1 MNRRSFITT
10 VTMATAAATVGTAPS
25 ARAAGSSTAV
35 GEWSIISKN
44 TVREVPLPFEP
55 EGNRVNFMV
64 AWSGAIWD
72 AAGRRMLAF
81 GGGHHDYA
89 GNEVMAFNPDSGLW
103 SLLMPPSPAPPAI
116 TAGPAAYPD
125 GTPASRHTYSGITY
139 VPWVGAGGGMFVYSG
154 SHWSLGGWGSPGTDA
169 WMLDLAAKAW
179 TRLAY
184 APSGYVAAM
193 ATCDPSRQAIWIVSS
208 DGKVCRYDSERNR
221 WTVASAFQNGSDAA
235 ATFVYHPVT
244 KRLYAA
250 GNTTFNPP
258 KVFDATSRSP
268 SISNFPIIGPNMA
281 KGGPVLVADPLA
293 PLLYT
298 VDRGVVWQI
307 DARSGKA
314 VALPSGGVTPTA
326 ENGQGTFGRGQL
338 DPQMRR
344 LLLVNRIDEPVFA
357 YQLPDAPR

>member
-10 VTMATAAATVGTAPS
+10 MTLITTTGTGLAPRSPRAFGS
-25 ARAAGSSTAV
+25 ATAV

-44 TVREVPLPFEP
+44 TVSDVPLPFQP
-55 EGNRVNFMV
+55 EGNRANFMK

-89 GNEVMAFNPDSGLW
+89 GNEVMAFTPDTGLW
-103 SLLMPPSPAPPAI
+103 SLLMPPTPAPPAI

-125 GTPASRHTYSGITY
+125 GSPASRHSYSGITY

-154 SHWSLGGWGSPGTDA
+154 SHWSLGGWGNPGTDT
-169 WMLDLAAKAW
+169 WMLDLAAKTW
-179 TRLAY
+179 TRLAD
-184 APSGYVAAM
+184 APGGYVAAM
-193 ATCDPSRQAIWIVSS
+193 ATCDPSNRNIWIVSG
-208 DGKVCRYDSERNR
+208 DGKLCRYDSARNR
-221 WTVASAFQNGSDAA
+221 WTVASTFQNGSDAG

-258 KVFDATSRSP
+258 KTFDATSRWP
-268 SISNFPIIGPNMA
+268 GISNFPIAGPNMN
-281 KGGPVLVADPLA
+281 KGGPVLVADPTG
-293 PLLYT
+293 PVLYT
-298 VDRGVVWQI
+298 VDQGVVWQI
-307 DARSGKA
+307 DARSGKGI
-314 VALPSGGVTPTA
+314 ALPTGGVTPTA
-326 ENGQGTFGRGQL
+326 ENEQGTFGRGQL
-338 DPQMRR
+338 DPQTRR